1 MAVSISRRRFVQ
13 AAGLAVAAGLTTGA
27 YAWRVEPHW
36 VQLVKQPLAIRNLPQ
51 RLLGRTLVQL
61 SDLHI
66 GRQVDDGYLRSVFDT
81 VRQLQPEF
89 VVVTGDFTSYDEDI
103 FRRAEKT
110 LASFPSGSLATLG
123 VLGNHDYGQGMR
135 DYRHADRLAALIS
148 ASGVQVLRNEQANIE
163 GLTIIGLDDLW
174 AGKFNP
180 AIPLAGL
187 TKDAPALVL
196 SHNPDTADEL
206 GWGDFSGWILAGH
219 THGGQCKLPFFG
231 PPVLPVKNQRYVSG
245 AYSLADGRS
254 MYINRGIGHLLRV
267 RFSVRPEIT
276 AFQLQRA

>member
-1 MAVSISRRRFVQ
+1 MAVNISRRRLVQ
-13 AAGLAVAAGLTTGA
+13 AAGLAAAAGLTTGA

-36 VQLVKQPLAIRNLPQ
+36 VQLVKQPLAILNLPE
-51 RLLGRTLVQL
+51 RLLGSTLVQL

-81 VRQLQPEF
+81 VRQLQPEI

-187 TKDAPALVL
+187 PKDTPALVL
-196 SHNPDTADEL
+196 SHNPGTADQP

-219 THGGQCKLPFFG
+219 THGGQCKLPFLG

-245 AYSLADGRS
+245 AYSLAGGRS

-267 RFSVRPEIT
+267 RFNVRPEIT